1 MQSLTRSVAIAA
13 IVGGGLRVAAE
24 AFVRMGVNEATL
36 QQLYFT
42 TDFALLLGLGGIVA
56 MSATRLGLPGLF
68 AYSLFLFGIL
78 LVRSPNVPFLQLS
91 GYRAGAALALLGVT
105 VLGAL
110 MLQRSVL
117 HRAPY
122 LWFAALLGGVVGA
135 AGLQPTLL
143 VPASGVLFGLGCV
156 TSGIETLLS
165 SARKEK
171 GPPLLTAL

>member
-1 MQSLTRSVAIAA
+1 MRGLTWSVSIAA
-13 IVGGGLRVAAE
+13 IVGGGLRVAVE
-24 AFVRMGVNEATL
+24 GFVRAGVSDTTL

-56 MSATRLGLPGLF
+56 MSATRLGLAGLF
-68 AYSLFLFGIL
+68 AFSLFLFGIL
-78 LVRSPNVPFLQLS
+78 LVRSSNVSFLALS

-117 HRAPY
+117 RLAPY
-122 LWFAALLGGVVGA
+122 LWFAALLGGVAGA

-143 VPASGVLFGLGCV
+143 VPASGVLFGLGCMA
-156 TSGIETLLS
+156 SGIETLLS

-171 GPPLLTAL
+171 GPP